1 MISAL
6 ELTGAP
12 VLNCVMMKRF
22 FTFALL
28 LAASP
33 AAVVAGQ
40 ISAYEALRTIG
51 RAKGDALLGNL
62 VELRARDGDPQPVQW
77 VASFRDTSARGGI
90 REFTVT
96 SKGITSE
103 RTPLQA
109 GDLAAPGTMAA
120 SGLNLDST
128 GVFDATNKAAA
139 KAGLGFNTIDYRLQN
154 RKGSPVW
161 TAQLFDAGGNEVGM
175 AEFSARNGA
184 VVTPLRSASTAP
196 PVVTAS
202 PPASRPAAPG
212 PSPAASADRPLGERW
227 VEGGG
232 LFGHVGRWSSRAW
245 KTTSDTAVKV
255 GRTTSDTAVK
265 VGDSVGAFFTGRP
278 RREPSN

>member
-1 MISAL
+1 MF
-6 ELTGAP
+6 
-12 VLNCVMMKRF
+12 KRF
-22 FTFALL
+22 LI
-28 LAASP
+28 LAVLCAAGTCSLSAS
-33 AAVVAGQ
+33 Q

-51 RAKGDALLGNL
+51 RAKGDAILASL
-62 VELRARDGDPQPVQW
+62 VEIRARDGNPQPVQW
-77 VASFRDTSARGGI
+77 TASFKDASARGGI

-96 SKGITSE
+96 SKGITAE

-128 GVFDATNKAAA
+128 GVFDATNKQAA
-139 KAGLGFNTIDYRLQN
+139 KARLGFDKLDYRLQN

-175 AEFSARNGA
+175 TELSASNGA
-184 VVTPLRSASTAP
+184 IVTPLRAASVA
-196 PVVTAS
+196 
-202 PPASRPAAPG
+202 PAAAAN
-212 PSPAASADRPLGERW
+212 PSPAARPAATPASASSDRPLGERW

-255 GRTTSDTAVK
+255 GKTTGDTAVK

-278 RREPSN
+278 TQEGAN